1 MYTSTEGC
9 IIDDLWIYPNVTD
22 AYYANIR
29 NSVSPAAAI
38 WYMNNSN
45 PYDANW
51 KGYRFNEGFGL
62 SATRA
67 DKPIDPTY
75 SIVISNS
82 NRWEATNI
90 PQIV

>member
-1 MYTSTEGC
+1 
-9 IIDDLWIYPNVTD
+9 
-22 AYYANIR
+22 
-29 NSVSPAAAI
+29 
-38 WYMNNSN
+38 MNNSN

-62 SATRA
+62 STTRA

-75 SIVISNS
+75 GIVISNS

-90 PQIV
+90 PQIA